1 MEGRLVLKD
10 CSLYRLDGSFRSGT
24 AVAIEQ
30 GRISNVAPDEQI
42 PILPG
47 DWEVAC
53 RGRLAM
59 PGLVDCHA
67 HLVGAQLSPFGGG
80 VLGQTPAEHARV
92 QDELESKLTAAEVEA
107 LTAFGLARAL
117 RFGVT
122 TVLEHL
128 RCPSDVG
135 GGLDAQART
144 AERLGMRLVG
154 SHATDSRHGPP
165 SALSQL
171 EANAERVLA
180 RRAHPLVRYALGFQ
194 ASSDCDDELLTELG
208 RMRERLSVGVHG
220 HVADG
225 EADQARTLEAF
236 NQRVVSRLE
245 AHGLLGRES
254 VAAYASALDR
264 AEADC
269 LAKKETVAALSPL
282 RRRLAGPAGAG
293 VEMLAARNGL
303 VALGTGGSI
312 SLWDDAV
319 AAWGALVEPA
329 IRARPLDADG
339 MLRDILFSAPAS
351 LGARIFGER
360 FGAIEPGYAAD
371 LVIYDLFPTAEAGE
385 GPTAELLLRA
395 ARAPVAWTIV
405 AGRVVVREGR
415 LLAHDYIELD
425 REAARAL
432 RSLRRR
438 AGADLAPDSPG
449 PGR

>member
-10 CSLYRLDGSFRSGT
+10 CSVYRLDGSFRSGT
-24 AVAIEQ
+24 AVAIEL
-30 GRISNVAPDEQI
+30 GRISKVSPDEQI

-47 DWEVAC
+47 DWEIAC

-59 PGLVDCHA
+59 PGLIDCHA
-67 HLVGAQLSPFGGG
+67 HLVGGQLSPFSAEL
-80 VLGQTPAEHARV
+80 LGQTPAERSRA

-107 LTAFGLARAL
+107 LTAFALARAL

-128 RCPSDVG
+128 HCPGDVG

-154 SHATDSRHGPP
+154 SHATDSRQGPR

-180 RRAHPLVRYALGFQ
+180 RRAHPLVRCALGFG
-194 ASSDCDDELLTELG
+194 ASSDCDDELLVELG
-208 RMRERLSVGVHG
+208 RLRAKLGVGVHG

-225 EADQARTLEAF
+225 EAGQTRTLEAV

-245 AHGLLGRES
+245 ARGLLGRQS
-254 VAAYASALDR
+254 VVAYASGLDR

-269 LAKKETVAALSPL
+269 LAKNETVAALSPQ
-282 RRRLAGPAGAG
+282 RRLDGPSGAG
-293 VEMLAARNGL
+293 VALLAARNGL

-312 SLWDDAV
+312 SLWDEVV
-319 AAWGALVEPA
+319 AAWAALVEQA
-329 IRARPLDADG
+329 TAARSLDAAG
-339 MLRDILFSAPAS
+339 MLRDALFGAPAS
-351 LGARIFGER
+351 LCSRIFGER
-360 FGAIEPGYAAD
+360 FGAIEPGCPAD
-371 LVIYDLFPTAEAGE
+371 LAVYDLLPAEAGQ
-385 GPTAELLLRA
+385 GPTAELVLRT
-395 ARAPVAWTIV
+395 ARAPVAWTII

-415 LLAHDYIELD
+415 LLAHDYIELEG
-425 REAARAL
+425 EARRAL
-432 RSLRRR
+432 RSIRCR

-449 PGR
+449 LGR